1 MAVYGIRV
9 PLRKPA
15 VFVLAAVL
23 PVRVADSSKAA
34 CPAPV
39 ADMRAAVPH
48 TVRVVRTVAAG
59 TSAFGRLV
67 AAVRKLAAVF
77 RLTVRGAVPEPVEC
91 ASPLHAEQRELKSLT
106 VIGAGKPATYPLCC
120 LESVCSGW
128 DCGLPKHIPVSACR
142 IIPCVASVAVS
153 PYNLSKNQNRLS
165 GRLFP
170 CVFSATC
177 RKENT
182 HGKRSRNARDNTV
195 LIYL

>member
-59 TSAFGRLV
+59 TSASGRLV

-77 RLTVRGAVPEPVEC
+77 RLTVRGAVPEPVVVL
-91 ASPLHAEQRELKSLT
+91 AVQR
-106 VIGAGKPATYPLCC
+106 AGTAVPRQTGFP
-120 LESVCSGW
+120 
-128 DCGLPKHIPVSACR
+128 HQPVSVPPGYGRQSPVVFLSGPA
-142 IIPCVASVAVS
+142 PVPASARSGLRNICGPPPPRRSFSTVS
-153 PYNLSKNQNRLS
+153 PFSPVFLGPLWIPSPAPSLPPCFPKRLLQPAVRMFR
-165 GRLFP
+165 GW
-170 CVFSATC
+170 
-177 RKENT
+177 
-182 HGKRSRNARDNTV
+182 
-195 LIYL
+195 